1 MNNSDSSV
9 WLCSCG
15 QKNTSNFCMKCGAK
29 KRLDADISTSI
40 GEIGNLSYDETSG
53 NNASKSGSGS
63 LNILVGG
70 LMVIAMCC
78 SVYIASENGVLD
90 YFSSYNT
97 KNNKLIDDKKIDFDS
112 KNVTSNSELVDDKD
126 VNGSESSKI
135 KEYIEARN
143 PDGANVHAESNA
155 QKSLAQY
162 YQNIT
167 DKNMSDA
174 YALLSSAMQNHMG
187 AYEVFSSEYNDTLS
201 SIVKNMTTI
210 SSSDGYEEI
219 EYYLEARDRINNNTK
234 IKVSNF
240 KGIAKMKL
248 VDNAW
253 VINELNVEQIG
264 EHIE

>member
-1 MNNSDSSV
+1 MNNSDFSV

-15 QKNTSNFCMKCGAK
+15 QKNTGNFCMKCGTK

-40 GEIGNLSYDETSG
+40 CEIGNLSYDETS
-53 NNASKSGSGS
+53 NNNISKSGNSS
-63 LNILVGG
+63 LNILVGFF
-70 LMVIAMCC
+70 MAIAMCC
-78 SVYIASENGVLD
+78 SVYIASANGMLD

-97 KNNKLIDDKKIDFDS
+97 KINQLTDDKKIDFDS

-126 VNGSESSKI
+126 VNGSESSKT

-143 PDGANVHAESNA
+143 SDGANIYAEKNA

-167 DKNMSDA
+167 DKNMSGA
-174 YALLSSAMQNHMG
+174 YALLSSSMQNHMG

-210 SSSDGYEEI
+210 SSGDGYEEI
-219 EYYLEARDRINNNTK
+219 EYYLEARDRINNDTK
-234 IKVSNF
+234 VKVFNF

-264 EHIE
+264 EYIE